1 MSIKHKKMK
10 IRNYFFLKIRNKT
23 NQQKM
28 LIMIKIFLL
37 EKKKSKKDIPKIMEW
52 YKHRSRAMELKQ
64 KMAIA
69 DYKCVKV
76 ITQIKQ
82 MSNQSYKVI
91 KMKSRLARKR
101 ERF

>member
-1 MSIKHKKMK
+1 MSIKNIKIK
-10 IRNYFFLKIRNKT
+10 IRNKLFLKIRNKT
-23 NQQKM
+23 KLQKR

-37 EKKKSKKDIPKIMEW
+37 EKKKSKKDIPTIMEW

-76 ITQIKQ
+76 IMQIKQ
-82 MSNQSYKVI
+82 MSKQSYKAI
-91 KMKSRLARKR
+91 KMKSKLARRR